1 MDFCNFRKKIIAVVG
16 HYGSGKT
23 NFAVNLALNLKANG
37 KRVTL
42 IDLDTVNPY
51 FRAADAKEKLSAE
64 GIGTIIPEFANT
76 NVDLPSLP
84 PEINRVFDTVKD
96 LSRPDEFFIFDVGG
110 SDGAVALGMYNKQI
124 LAAGGC
130 EMIGVINMYRPL
142 TDTPESAVA
151 DLREI
156 EDYSRLKVTSL
167 VNNSSIG
174 VETTSETVLASVKYA
189 ETTAELMGVPLLS
202 TSYIES
208 PRVSLPDDDRFFKM
222 KNATKQIF

>member
-23 NFAVNLALNLKANG
+23 NVAVNLALKLSESGNK
-37 KRVTL
+37 VTL

-51 FRAADAKEKLSAE
+51 FRAADAKEKLSAA

-84 PEINRVFDTVKD
+84 SEINRVFDTVSDK
-96 LSRPDEFFIFDVGG
+96 SMPDEYFIFDVGG

-124 LAAGGC
+124 LASGGC

-142 TDTPESAVA
+142 TDTPETAA
-151 DLREI
+151 DDLREI
-156 EDYSRLKVTSL
+156 EEYSRLKVTSL

-174 VETTSETVLASVKYA
+174 VETTTDTVLRSLVYA
-189 ETTAELMGVPLLS
+189 NKTAELMGVPLLF

-208 PRVSLPDDDRFFKM
+208 PNVALSDDETFFKM

>member
-1 MDFCNFRKKIIAVVG
+1 
-16 HYGSGKT
+16 
-23 NFAVNLALNLKANG
+23 
-37 KRVTL
+37 
-42 IDLDTVNPY
+42 
-51 FRAADAKEKLSAE
+51 
-64 GIGTIIPEFANT
+64 
-76 NVDLPSLP
+76 
-84 PEINRVFDTVKD
+84 
-96 LSRPDEFFIFDVGG
+96 
-110 SDGAVALGMYNKQI
+110 
-124 LAAGGC
+124 
-130 EMIGVINMYRPL
+130 MIGVINMYRPL

-208 PRVSLPDDDRFFKM
+208 PRVSLSDEDRFFKM